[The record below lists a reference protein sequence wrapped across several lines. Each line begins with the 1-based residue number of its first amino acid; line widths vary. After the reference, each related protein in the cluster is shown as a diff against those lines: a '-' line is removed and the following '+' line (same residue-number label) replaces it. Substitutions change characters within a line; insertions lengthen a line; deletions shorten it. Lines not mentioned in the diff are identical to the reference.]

1 MRYLLDTNTL
11 IAILNDVQSGPSVR
25 LRRHEP
31 ADVATNSI
39 VLHEL
44 YFGAF
49 KSGRPVQN
57 VARLDSLQFRVLS
70 FDLEDARSAGEV
82 RAILQRAGTP
92 IGPYD
97 VLIAGQ
103 ARARDLILVTNNS
116 REFSRVDGLRI
127 EDWHI
132 MP

>member
-11 IAILNDVQSGPSVR
+11 IAILNDRRSKPSKK

-31 ADVATNSI
+31 GDVVTSSI

-49 KSGRPVQN
+49 KSGRPIDN
-57 VARLDSLQFRVLS
+57 VARLDELQIHAIPLDR
-70 FDLEDARSAGEV
+70 EDARSAGEI
-82 RAILQRAGTP
+82 RAVLKRGGTP

-97 VLIAGQ
+97 ILIAGQ
-103 ARARDLILVTNNS
+103 AFTRNLILVTNNT
-116 REFSRVDGLRI
+116 REFSRVGGLLI
-127 EDWHI
+127 EDWHR
-132 MP
+132 